1 MFKKNFNVKNDIL
14 YLFVLI
20 LITEFFYFVT
30 NNIVV
35 ELSFLITVGVLGIFL
50 IETWFIRVFSI
61 YSGRKVSKYSDVI
74 VKISVK
80 DRFFSYFILPVI
92 FYISILLFLYF
103 NKNIL
108 LGHFVLGVSMVL
120 MLVLFLN
127 VKSSLNK
134 IYSLGNATK
143 AIFDFICI
151 TTFYLLLNVVLRLGP
166 SLEMFLISSLGASV
180 ILSLSVLKVHDRLG
194 VAELIVSVLSSL
206 FVCVSLVFFWNSNV
220 FLIPAVGALA
230 FYLVISLWNIR
241 FSGKNHFLDYLA
253 PFLYVVISLIL
264 ILNI

>member
-20 LITEFFYFVT
+20 MITEFFFFAT
-30 NNIVV
+30 NNLIVEV
-35 ELSFLITVGVLGIFL
+35 SFLITLGVLGIFL

-80 DRFFSYFILPVI
+80 DRFFSYFILPVV
-92 FYISILLFLYF
+92 FYSAILLFLYF
-103 NKNIL
+103 NKNML

-127 VKSSLNK
+127 VKGSLNK
-134 IYSLGNATK
+134 IYSLENATR

-151 TTFYLLLNVVLRLGP
+151 TTFYLLINVFIRLGL
-166 SLEMFLISSLGASV
+166 SLELFLVSVLGASV
-180 ILSLSVLKVHDRLG
+180 VLSLAVLKVHDRLG
-194 VAELIVSVLSSL
+194 LVELIVSVLSSL
-206 FVCVSLVFFWNSNV
+206 FVSVSLIIFWNSNV
-220 FLIPAVGALA
+220 FIIPAVGALT

-241 FSGKNHFLDYLA
+241 FSGKSHFLDYLA

-264 ILNI
+264 VLNI